1 MNQTTE
7 TVPSEHVRA
16 MVERLA
22 ASAEPV
28 LDKAESLV
36 ELAFDLQRKPQ
47 SAVDLHDA
55 LFLYEEA
62 ARLAEQHPLAR
73 ARSLAGK
80 AAALRRIGGTGALE
94 EARAAFEEALPALN
108 ELGDLEERAEAE
120 MTYGLVLQAL
130 ANARLAALPDAVSAY
145 QRALRF
151 FGSATHP
158 REFAILHN
166 NLATAYLSMRLAPE
180 KEGLREALAVQSF
193 REALKVVTLVDD
205 PGEYAMLQNNL
216 GNALQSLR
224 SSHPLENLVRAIEAY
239 DEALKVRTAHDMPQ
253 EHANTIANKANA
265 LMNLPDDPAN
275 VEAGNPKNLLE
286 AARLLQRASVMFE
299 AQGVP
304 ERAEMVREV
313 LAGIVQDLSADAREE
328 LTRQG
333 P

>member
-1 MNQTTE
+1 M
-7 TVPSEHVRA
+7 PSEHVRA
-16 MVERLA
+16 MVERLRA
-22 ASAEPV
+22 GTEPS

-47 SAVDLHDA
+47 SAADLHDA

-62 ARLAEQHPLAR
+62 ARFAEAHPLAR

-80 AAALRRIGGTGALE
+80 GAALRRIPGGTAAELE
-94 EARAAFEEALPALN
+94 EARAAFEAALPALN

-130 ANARLAALPDAVSAY
+130 ANARLASLPDAVAAY

-151 FGSATHP
+151 FASTTHP

-193 REALKVVTLVDD
+193 REALKVVTLLDD

-224 SSHPLENLVRAIEAY
+224 SSHPFENLARAVEAY

-265 LMNLPDDPAN
+265 LMNLPDDPQN
-275 VEAGNPKNLLE
+275 PDAGNPKNLFE
-286 AARLLQRASVMFE
+286 AARLLQDASAMFE
-299 AQGVP
+299 AHGVP

-313 LAGIVQDLSADAREE
+313 LDGIVKDLPADLREKLVTE
-328 LTRQG
+328 T